1 MASSSNQLIFA
12 ARGPAPKKSKH
23 RREPA
28 PEPADELP
36 PLAAATTAT
45 ATPEPAPAEDAPAE
59 DGGWPHPEGRRGGV
73 DSDRFIAARSTKLP
87 SRVLKQ
93 PEPLD
98 PKELLDDRDCPDVD
112 EQSLDNEQRL
122 AQFVKLHPM
131 LSLDAT
137 SHRTLS
143 AAADLIATSSVKCK
157 PVEYSCPNHDS
168 LYFRPPQNNERE
180 CVNGENCIVK
190 WLAGFRYGEESQYAF
205 TCREFL
211 TPNEQTAFENT
222 GELPSVQGKCLVCA
236 RYFQV

>member
-1 MASSSNQLIFA
+1 MSSQNQEIYA
-12 ARGPAPKKSKH
+12 AKGPRPKKSKH
-23 RREPA
+23 RAE
-28 PEPADELP
+28 ADELP
-36 PLAAATTAT
+36 PLASVDTSMAA
-45 ATPEPAPAEDAPAE
+45 PAPAEAAGSSSEPSEPANSL
-59 DGGWPHPEGRRGGV
+59 HPVGRRGGI
-73 DSDRFIAARSTKLP
+73 DSDRFIAARSTKIP

-98 PKELLDDRDCPDVD
+98 ANELLDDRDCPDID

-122 AQFVKLHPM
+122 ASFVKLHPM